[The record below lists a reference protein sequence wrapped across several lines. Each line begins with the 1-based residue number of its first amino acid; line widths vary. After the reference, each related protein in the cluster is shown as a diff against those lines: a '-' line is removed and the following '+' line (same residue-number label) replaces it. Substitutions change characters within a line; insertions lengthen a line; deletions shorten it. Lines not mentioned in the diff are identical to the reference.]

1 MDEGDHRVK
10 SWISTSFDEDAKSF
24 SVWYEDDENLQIFA
38 CLEDKVVI
46 LDMFWDDGLLM
57 ENNSL
62 VIKSLNWQQSN
73 SIQTH
78 RMLSLIHISEPTR
91 RM

>member
-1 MDEGDHRVK
+1 MDEVDPRLK

-62 VIKSLNWQQSN
+62 VIKSLNSCEP
-73 SIQTH
+73 SPA
-78 RMLSLIHISEPTR
+78 SLPVGSDFAVGAAGAG
-91 RM
+91 